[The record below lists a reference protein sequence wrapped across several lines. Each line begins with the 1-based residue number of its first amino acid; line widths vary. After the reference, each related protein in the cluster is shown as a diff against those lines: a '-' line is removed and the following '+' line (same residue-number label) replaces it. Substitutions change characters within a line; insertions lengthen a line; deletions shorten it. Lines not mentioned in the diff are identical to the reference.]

1 MNIPYCILKEQK
13 NISNAVYDYHQ
24 SLAKR
29 LYNSYNKMKSSNYL
43 SDKMKNNYSKKKIY
57 EWLFDLDNK
66 TKIKIC
72 SLYNDWFSKILLQLL
87 AFYEYDN
94 SKRFSPSEFYEDFYK
109 KINPQFNVE
118 NFDYKTKLKNF
129 ESNIIPEEN
138 YSFFFEEKI
147 PQFKDS
153 KANKNEIREENFLKE
168 LNFFSINNLNDTLTI
183 KFELWE
189 NKQKLQEYFDTFS
202 NCNIFTEPIVPIEHK
217 NCNIYNFS
225 FPDWVSY
232 LNCFSVPQ
240 LIVICFEQIISIYY
254 QIYILDEVIP
264 NFEIDSKI
272 KDFLNMNLNI
282 ENYLGKKLF
291 NENIFDF
298 NKIKTEI
305 YSKYK
310 DLLNYYDNISENV
323 YEIAFT
329 RPRSAYFNDESI
341 KDKEIETC
349 INSLKKVYKENIPNF
364 VNIIS
369 FIDVLQAIKINSIIY
384 NIIYQHLSMLCTQQN
399 LDDLCTNIDDKPKKK
414 KKKKKN
420 KKNNNLNENENKINN
435 IDKDKHEIKY
445 NLNEENKINN
455 DINKYFLNNAN
466 NNDNNSE
473 DNEYYLNNNLN
484 SINSVENSNNINNS
498 DDDEDNYFS
507 NDCFNKIPESIER
520 MGCGEKMK
528 KKEIEVI
535 EMKDLNENGKEIK
548 IEEVKEKEKEINEND
563 LLKELMEMNVK
574 EKKKKKKRRKNKKKN
589 ENTEENI
596 KKQNQDE
603 EVIEKADNINNNE
616 NNDNINNEEIKNE
629 NDNINIINDNNIKKN
644 EEINN
649 KNIIKEN
656 ENKEKI
662 ILTEENNN
670 NKKKHKE
677 FFLFTVDHKKK
688 KGKKSKQN
696 KINQD
701 KNNNKEIK
709 IESDKENDKLKDE
722 ISQETTIAEKS
733 KLEKIDLKTKN
744 GFLVNEKINQ
754 IELEGKKTKSKNE
767 NSINIIDNSNKI
779 EYLTEYNKTKIVIPN
794 NPIINNYIIIE
805 KDSNKNFISSTDN
818 FSLNMNNNFIA
829 PKNSANFAIFLL
841 SNSLSTITKLL
852 FK

>member
-29 LYNSYNKMKSSNYL
+29 LYNSYNKMKSSNFL
-43 SDKMKNNYSKKKIY
+43 SEKMKNNYSKKKIY

-72 SLYNDWFSKILLQLL
+72 SLYNDWLSKILLQLL

-305 YSKYK
+305 YSKHK
-310 DLLNYYDNISENV
+310 DLMNYYDNISENV
-323 YEIAFT
+323 YEIVFG
-329 RPRSAYFNDESI
+329 RPRSAYFYDESVKDQEI
-341 KDKEIETC
+341 KTC
-349 INSLKKVYKENIPNF
+349 VNSLKKIYEENIPKF

-384 NIIYQHLSMLCTQQN
+384 NIIYQHLSMSL
-399 LDDLCTNIDDKPKKK
+399 
-414 KKKKKN
+414 
-420 KKNNNLNENENKINN
+420 
-435 IDKDKHEIKY
+435 Y
-445 NLNEENKINN
+445 
-455 DINKYFLNNAN
+455 
-466 NNDNNSE
+466 
-473 DNEYYLNNNLN
+473 
-484 SINSVENSNNINNS
+484 
-498 DDDEDNYFS
+498 
-507 NDCFNKIPESIER
+507 
-520 MGCGEKMK
+520 
-528 KKEIEVI
+528 
-535 EMKDLNENGKEIK
+535 
-548 IEEVKEKEKEINEND
+548 
-563 LLKELMEMNVK
+563 
-574 EKKKKKKRRKNKKKN
+574 
-589 ENTEENI
+589 
-596 KKQNQDE
+596 
-603 EVIEKADNINNNE
+603 
-616 NNDNINNEEIKNE
+616 
-629 NDNINIINDNNIKKN
+629 
-644 EEINN
+644 
-649 KNIIKEN
+649 
-656 ENKEKI
+656 
-662 ILTEENNN
+662 
-670 NKKKHKE
+670 
-677 FFLFTVDHKKK
+677 
-688 KGKKSKQN
+688 SK
-696 KINQD
+696 
-701 KNNNKEIK
+701 
-709 IESDKENDKLKDE
+709 
-722 ISQETTIAEKS
+722 
-733 KLEKIDLKTKN
+733 
-744 GFLVNEKINQ
+744 
-754 IELEGKKTKSKNE
+754 
-767 NSINIIDNSNKI
+767 
-779 EYLTEYNKTKIVIPN
+779 
-794 NPIINNYIIIE
+794 
-805 KDSNKNFISSTDN
+805 
-818 FSLNMNNNFIA
+818 
-829 PKNSANFAIFLL
+829 
-841 SNSLSTITKLL
+841 
-852 FK
+852 